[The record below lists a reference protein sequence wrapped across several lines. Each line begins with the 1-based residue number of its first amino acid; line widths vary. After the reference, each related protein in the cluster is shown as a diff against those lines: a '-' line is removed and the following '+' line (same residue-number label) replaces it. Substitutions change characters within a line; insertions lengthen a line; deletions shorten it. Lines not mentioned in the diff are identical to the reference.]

1 MNLIMNNTE
10 NKNAVSADALHT
22 HTHTG
27 TSFNELL
34 NKITLGDSYKLIK
47 QIPDNSIDLII
58 IDPPYL
64 IENTNGGTRSRLAK
78 SIRGM
83 NTEIEEKN

>member
-1 MNLIMNNTE
+1 MNKDNI
-10 NKNAVSADALHT
+10 NAVTLDTLHT
-22 HTHTG
+22 G
-27 TSFNELL
+27 ILFNQLL
-34 NKITLGDSYKLIK
+34 NNITLGDSYKIIK

>member
-1 MNLIMNNTE
+1 MNKDNI
-10 NKNAVSADALHT
+10 NAVTLDTLHT

-27 TSFNELL
+27 ILFNQLL
-34 NKITLGDSYKLIK
+34 NNITLGDSYKIIK